1 MRRHKEFNK
10 TKKTEDFNDYKKVVY
25 KTTLFP
31 KIERH
36 VSDIYIEARDGDRLD
51 NLAYQYYKDVTLW
64 WIIAQANHIGKGTMY
79 IEPGQ
84 KIRIPEPN
92 RAFEIVNML
101 TDIQEERL

>member
-1 MRRHKEFNK
+1 
-10 TKKTEDFNDYKKVVY
+10 
-25 KTTLFP
+25 
-31 KIERH
+31 
-36 VSDIYIEARDGDRLD
+36 
-51 NLAYQYYKDVTLW
+51 
-64 WIIAQANHIGKGTMY
+64 MY